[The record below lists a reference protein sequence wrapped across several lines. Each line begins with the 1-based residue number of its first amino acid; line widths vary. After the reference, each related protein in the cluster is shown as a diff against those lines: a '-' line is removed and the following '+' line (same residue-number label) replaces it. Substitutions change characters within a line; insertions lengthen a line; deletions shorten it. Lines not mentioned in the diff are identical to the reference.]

1 MPKGY
6 GFQEDDVFQK
16 PSNTVTQSPLNVAM
30 NNQKGGTVNLG
41 AGAGAGTGANLGQA
55 ANNVTGSPAAGGG
68 TDITSKPDWK
78 DDIKQD
84 EMNAGADDP
93 FEAIKEDKNKV
104 RICEIKNSDHYVTV
118 EKKDWKSSL
127 DSALEYYIGTE
138 EYE

>member
-55 ANNVTGSPAAGGG
+55 ANNVTGSPAAGG
-68 TDITSKPDWK
+68 
-78 DDIKQD
+78 
-84 EMNAGADDP
+84 
-93 FEAIKEDKNKV
+93 
-104 RICEIKNSDHYVTV
+104 
-118 EKKDWKSSL
+118 
-127 DSALEYYIGTE
+127 
-138 EYE
+138 